1 MNYINDPDHSYSLL
15 KRRGFT
21 LDDGKGDSALSQ
33 KGSKISLRIV
43 FCNTQIND
51 NIYRLENKNDY

>member
-1 MNYINDPDHSYSLL
+1 MTPIAAIPCL
-15 KRRGFT
+15 KDGGFT

-33 KGSKISLRIV
+33 KGSKIFLQIV

-51 NIYRLENKNDY
+51 SIYRLEDKNDY